1 MKIEILKKADT
12 PSHTLKVGDVVD
24 MRSEDAQLLIDDK
37 KAIETKK
44 PTDAEKAKKA
54 KDAKKAQDAKD
65 AKKAQD
71 ALKTKEHLKSESL
84 AISLQGELDTA
95 NGTIVTLAEE
105 KEALEIE
112 LEKSNKELEALKKAK

>member
-44 PTDAEKAKKA
+44 PTDAEKAKK
-54 KDAKKAQDAKD
+54 AKD